1 MAKNPETVQKFEEDL
16 ANLIINK
23 GKDELAVLT
32 QLKQEM
38 TGDKNAIMNSWDT
51 SFYQNQFVKKNYKLD
66 SEKIREY
73 FPVD

>member
-38 TGDKNAIMNSWDT
+38 TGDKKAIMNSWDT
-51 SFYQNQFVKKNYKLD
+51 SIY
-66 SEKIREY
+66 
-73 FPVD
+73 